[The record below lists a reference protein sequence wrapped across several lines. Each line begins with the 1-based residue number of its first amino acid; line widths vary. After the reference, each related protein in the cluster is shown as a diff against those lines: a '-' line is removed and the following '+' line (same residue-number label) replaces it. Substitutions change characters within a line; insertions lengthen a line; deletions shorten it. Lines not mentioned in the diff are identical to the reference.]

1 LIFNQGGLI
10 GRVSMRFC
18 DWSVEASILTTG
30 VTANNHSS
38 VERGLRMTNCS
49 DAVHSG
55 PAPLPSYRLVAD
67 CADFLLIDKAPG
79 ISVHRDRE
87 VCGLVERVA
96 VEQGYTQLY
105 LVHRLDRMT
114 TGLLLLAKSGASC
127 AALARQF
134 AERKVEK
141 MYVALS
147 DRKPLKKQGSIR
159 GDMLRARDGA
169 WRLARSLE
177 NPALTVFHSRSVG
190 PRLRLFVLRP
200 RTGKTHQLR
209 VAMKSI
215 GAPILGDSRYGGSAA
230 ERGYLHACALRFEY
244 AGEIF
249 CFSESPQIGRQF
261 GDPVVRTV
269 LQEEL
274 DGWRREVGCAQ

>member
-1 LIFNQGGLI
+1 MAHDG
-10 GRVSMRFC
+10 
-18 DWSVEASILTTG
+18 DDTG
-30 VTANNHSS
+30 DDSA
-38 VERGLRMTNCS
+38 
-49 DAVHSG
+49 
-55 PAPLPSYRLVAD
+55 APHSYRVVAD
-67 CADFLLIDKAPG
+67 RADFLLIDKAPG

-87 VCGLVERVA
+87 TYGLVERVA
-96 VEQGYTQLY
+96 AEQGYTQLY

-114 TGLLLLAKSGASC
+114 SGLLLLAKSAAGC

-134 AERKVEK
+134 AEHKVEK

-159 GDMLRARDGA
+159 GDMQRARDGA

-177 NPALTVFHSRSVG
+177 NPALTVFDSRSVEPG
-190 PRLRLFVLRP
+190 LRLFVLRP

-215 GAPILGDSRYGGSAA
+215 GAPILGDTRYGGSVA
-230 ERGYLHACALRFEY
+230 ERGYLHACGLRFEV
-244 AGEIF
+244 AGETF
-249 CFSESPQIGRQF
+249 CFNELPRMGARF
-261 GDPVVRTV
+261 CEPVVRAV

-274 DGWRREVGCAQ
+274 DNWRRELGCAH